1 MESRG
6 EAMMMHERTYQV
18 QVEGR
23 ISERWTHWFED
34 MAITVYGEEET
45 PAVTTL
51 VGPVADQAALLGLLQ
66 KLYTLGLTLLLV
78 RRMEKDGTHRV
89 SHR

>member
-1 MESRG
+1 MDNEG
-6 EAMMMHERTYQV
+6 EVIMVHARTYQI

-23 ISERWTHWFED
+23 ISERWAHWFED
-34 MAITVYGEEET
+34 MAITIAEGEDV
-45 PAVTTL
+45 PSFTTL

-78 RRMEKDGTHRV
+78 KRMEEDETDSV

>member
-6 EAMMMHERTYQV
+6 EAMTMHEMTYQV

-23 ISERWTHWFED
+23 ISERWAHWFEGL
-34 MAITVYGEEET
+34 AITVCGEEET

-78 RRMEKDGTHRV
+78 RRVERDGTDGLSQR
-89 SHR
+89 

>member
-1 MESRG
+1 MSVHQRE
-6 EAMMMHERTYQV
+6 YQV

-23 ISERWTHWFED
+23 ISERWAHWFED
-34 MAITVYGEEET
+34 MAITFCDEKET

-78 RRMEKDGTHRV
+78 RRMEKDGTDGV

>member
-1 MESRG
+1 MMEQG
-6 EAMMMHERTYQV
+6 TYQI

-23 ISERWTHWFED
+23 ISERWAHWFED
-34 MAITVYGEEET
+34 MVITVHEREHG

-51 VGPVADQAALLGLLQ
+51 TGAVADQAALLGLLQ
-66 KLYTLGLTLLLV
+66 KLYTLQLTLLLV
-78 RRMEKDGTHRV
+78 RRREVDTIDGA